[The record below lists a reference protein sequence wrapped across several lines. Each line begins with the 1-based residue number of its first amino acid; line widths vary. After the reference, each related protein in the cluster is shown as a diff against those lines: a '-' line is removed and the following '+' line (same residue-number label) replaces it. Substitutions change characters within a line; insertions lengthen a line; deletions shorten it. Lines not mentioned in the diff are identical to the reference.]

1 MPVSWN
7 RPTIAGAAAIVLLGG
22 LAVLAEV
29 RRNGQAD
36 TAPAHA
42 PASEAQDPELLLPQ
56 RTKGS
61 PDAPI
66 TIYEI
71 SDFQCPYCRQFWEE
85 TLPIL
90 EREYILTGKARL
102 VFVNFPILQSHPNAA
117 AAHEFAMCAAH
128 QNRFWPVHDL
138 LYKHQSAWARMDDPA
153 PFFSLL
159 ADSADLSRER
169 LSECFTAGR
178 ARTLIRAEYEAAW
191 RGGVTSTPTF
201 VIQGALL
208 VGAAPIE
215 QWRPILDSIYA
226 ERTRR

>member
-1 MPVSWN
+1 MPLTWN
-7 RPTIAGAAAIVLLGG
+7 RATITGAAAIAALVAVAAVAG
-22 LAVLAEV
+22 L
-29 RRNGQAD
+29 RRNGQAA
-36 TAPAHA
+36 TASSDAA
-42 PASEAQDPELLLPQ
+42 ALEKQDPDLLLPQ

-61 PDAPI
+61 SEAPI

-90 EREYILTGKARL
+90 EREYIATGKAKL
-102 VFVNFPILQSHPNAA
+102 TFVNFPILQSHPNAA

-128 QNRFWPVHDL
+128 QDRFWPVHDL
-138 LYKHQSAWARMDDPA
+138 LYKHQATWARMDDPA

-169 LSECFTAGR
+169 LSECLTAGR
-178 ARTLIRAEYEAAW
+178 ARMLVRAEYEAAW
-191 RGGVTSTPTF
+191 RGGVTSTPSF
-201 VIQGALL
+201 VIHGALL

-226 ERTRR
+226 ERTGR

>member
-1 MPVSWN
+1 MAITWN
-7 RPTIAGAAAIVLLGG
+7 RATIVGATAIGLFSALAAVAVFLRTSPAGTGP
-22 LAVLAEV
+22 
-29 RRNGQAD
+29 NS
-36 TAPAHA
+36 PATL
-42 PASEAQDPELLLPQ
+42 EAQDPELLLAQ

-61 PDAPI
+61 PEAPI

-90 EREYILTGKARL
+90 EREYIATGKVRL
-102 VFVNFPILQSHPNAA
+102 VFVNFPIFQSHPNAA

-128 QNRFWPVHDL
+128 QDRFWPVHDL
-138 LYKHQSAWARMDDPA
+138 LYKHQSSWAKMEDPA

-159 ADSADLSRER
+159 ADSAKLSKER
-169 LSECFTAGR
+169 LSECLATGR
-178 ARTLIRAEYEAAW
+178 TRTLVRAEYEAAW
-191 RGGVTSTPTF
+191 RGGLTSTPSF
-201 VIQGALL
+201 VIQGAVL
-208 VGAAPIE
+208 VGAVPID

>member
-1 MPVSWN
+1 MPVTWN
-7 RPTIAGAAAIVLLGG
+7 RATIAGAAAIVLLGG
-22 LAVLAEV
+22 LAAVAVV
-29 RRNGQAD
+29 RGNGQSR
-36 TAPAHA
+36 TAAGSGPAL
-42 PASEAQDPELLLPQ
+42 EAQDPELLLPQ

-90 EREYILTGKARL
+90 EQEYIATGKARL
-102 VFVNFPILQSHPNAA
+102 IFVNFPIFQSHPNAP

-128 QNRFWPVHDL
+128 QDRFWPVHDL
-138 LYKHQSAWARMDDPA
+138 LYKHQAAWARMEDPA

-159 ADSADLSRER
+159 ADSANLSRER
-169 LSECFTAGR
+169 LSECLTAGR
-178 ARTLIRAEYEAAW
+178 ARMLVRAEYEAAW
-191 RGGVTSTPTF
+191 RGGVTSTPSF

-226 ERTRR
+226 ERTGR